1 MANFQYR
8 SGLGN
13 VGSYQVSGRPF
24 VSSSIVVP
32 AESGAPA
39 KIPFPS
45 VTRSITI
52 RNDGAATIRCGF
64 SINGISGSTAAN
76 YFTLTQNASF
86 KEEFKVASVYLIS
99 DSAATSTATIIA
111 GLTGIDKASL
121 TENWSG
127 SIGVG

>member
-32 AESGAPA
+32 AESGTPVA
-39 KIPFPS
+39 ISFPS
-45 VTRSITI
+45 VTRTINI

-64 SINGISGSTAAN
+64 SANGVSGSATN

-86 KEEFKVASVYLIS
+86 EQEFKVIGLYLIS
-99 DSAATSTATIIA
+99 DSAATSTATVIA
-111 GLTGIDKASL
+111 GLTGIPKESL
-121 TENWSG
+121 IGNWSG
-127 SIGVG
+127 SAGIG